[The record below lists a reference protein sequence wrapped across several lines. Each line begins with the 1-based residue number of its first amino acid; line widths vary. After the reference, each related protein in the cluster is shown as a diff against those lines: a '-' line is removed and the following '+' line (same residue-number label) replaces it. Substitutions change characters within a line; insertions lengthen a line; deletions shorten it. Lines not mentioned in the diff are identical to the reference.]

1 MLCHDCMN
9 TLMEQQETLNTC
21 LNGCITTVATLNQ
34 DLANTKQE
42 RDSLLCRVDA
52 NEDAADRTVEQ
63 AAEAVQAAEKLSFL
77 SEQQLFDMEKQFRVQ
92 EAKLLAAQ
100 AQLRAQQEENA
111 RLRAEVAQLKAE
123 HEQEKAEEAK
133 ERVEAQWHLV
143 QPAGAA
149 HTPSQTDQYTEINN
163 IFSAWGKNKG
173 QSHVN
178 EALNWLEVIL
188 SGKTVAMENGY
199 NTIEMTL
206 FDLGQRDAFR
216 NVIVPVLLERKNLE
230 CFVQEHRRMEFDYRI
245 TVLNKNEAI
254 PAIIVPNEEAME
266 AKPEEGRI
274 EETVSQEFV
283 PLQKESEE
291 EDDLEEM
298 RPSEMESIAAAIPVP
313 APKEKKRAKM
323 ISLD

>member
-1 MLCHDCMN
+1 
-9 TLMEQQETLNTC
+9 MEQQETLNKC
-21 LNGCITTVATLNQ
+21 LNGCISTVAVLNQ
-34 DLANTKQE
+34 DLCDTKQE

-52 NEDAADRTVEQ
+52 NEDASDRTVEQ

-77 SEQQLFDMEKQFRVQ
+77 SEQQLFDMEKQFRGQ
-92 EAKLLAAQ
+92 EAKLLETQ
-100 AQLRAQQEENA
+100 ARLHAMEEDNR
-111 RLRAEVAQLKAE
+111 RLRAEVEMLQNQCAK
-123 HEQEKAEEAK
+123 EKEEEEK
-133 ERVEAQWHLV
+133 ERVQSQWHLV
-143 QPAGAA
+143 KPD
-149 HTPSQTDQYTEINN
+149 HTVCAPSQTDQYMEINN
-163 IFSAWGKNKG
+163 VFSAWGRNKG

-254 PAIIVPNEEAME
+254 PAITVPNEETMA
-266 AKPEEGRI
+266 AKPEEGNI
-274 EETVSQEFV
+274 EESVSQEFV
-283 PLQKESEE
+283 PLQKESED
-291 EDDLEEM
+291 EDELEEM
-298 RPSEMESIAAAIPVP
+298 RPSEMESIAAAIPIP
-313 APKEKKRAKM
+313 APKEKKKAKM

>member
-1 MLCHDCMN
+1 MN

-123 HEQEKAEEAK
+123 HEQEKAEETK

-178 EALNWLEVIL
+178 EALNWLEAIL
-188 SGKTVAMENGY
+188 SGKTVAMENVY

-266 AKPEEGRI
+266 AKPEEGGI

>member
-1 MLCHDCMN
+1 MN

-123 HEQEKAEEAK
+123 REQEKAEEAK
-133 ERVEAQWHLV
+133 ERVQAQWRLV
-143 QPAGAA
+143 QPAGAV

-163 IFSAWGKNKG
+163 VFSAWGKNKG

-245 TVLNKNEAI
+245 TLLNKNEAI

-266 AKPEEGRI
+266 AKPEEGGI

>member
-1 MLCHDCMN
+1 MN

-21 LNGCITTVATLNQ
+21 LNSCITTVATLNQ
-34 DLANTKQE
+34 DFADTKQE

-111 RLRAEVAQLKAE
+111 RLRAEVEQLKAE
-123 HEQEKAEEAK
+123 HEQEAAEEAK
-133 ERVEAQWHLV
+133 ERVQAQWHLV
-143 QPAGAA
+143 QPACAA

-163 IFSAWGKNKG
+163 VFSAWGKNKG

-266 AKPEEGRI
+266 PKPEEGRI

>member
-1 MLCHDCMN
+1 
-9 TLMEQQETLNTC
+9 MEQQETLNKC
-21 LNGCITTVATLNQ
+21 LNGCIATVATLNQ
-34 DLANTKQE
+34 DFCETKQE

-77 SEQQLFDMEKQFRVQ
+77 SEQQLFDMEKQFRGQ
-92 EAKLLAAQ
+92 EARLLETQ
-100 AQLRAQQEENA
+100 AQLREKEEENR
-111 RLRAEVAQLKAE
+111 RLRAEVEMLKN
-123 HEQEKAEEAK
+123 QCAEEKEEEEK
-133 ERVEAQWHLV
+133 ERVQPQWHLV
-143 QPAGAA
+143 KPDNKVCA
-149 HTPSQTDQYTEINN
+149 PSQTDQYTEINN
-163 IFSAWGKNKG
+163 VFSAWGKNKG

-216 NVIVPVLLERKNLE
+216 KVIVPLLLERKNLE

-254 PAIIVPNEEAME
+254 PAIIVPNEETMAS
-266 AKPEEGRI
+266 KPEEEKI

-283 PLQKESEE
+283 PLQKESED
-291 EDDLEEM
+291 EDELEEM
-298 RPSEMESIAAAIPVP
+298 RSSEMESIAAAIPIS
-313 APKEKKRAKM
+313 APKEKKKAKM